1 MSYFHTPILR
11 VNGEL
16 TTKWRSKKETEK
28 IEIHVKS
35 CNDFTLFYRNSCI
48 IDEYW
53 KSDQKTRPKMEML
66 KDLLTEYLE
75 YSGVWCYADIS

>member
-1 MSYFHTPILR
+1 MKIGLVRYELLPHSYIT
-11 VNGEL
+11 GECRR
-16 TTKWRSKKETEK
+16 TVHKMEMK
-28 IEIHVKS
+28 
-35 CNDFTLFYRNSCI
+35 DFLHSCI

-53 KSDQKTRPKMEML
+53 KSDQKTSPKMEML